1 VPTVIERKT
10 TAAAAVAEEEK
21 KDGHKHIKFS
31 GDDMK
36 NVVENIQDCST
47 CQVDEEI
54 EAFKRDN
61 IINSS
66 ICDGLTLKDT
76 SPVIKSSCIGRG
88 VKIGRN
94 VQIINSVIMTKVIIG
109 DDVKIVNSLICSRSK
124 IGNGHFV
131 KDDKLKF
138 KTNLPDLKADE
149 NQDNVSRRNSKVTTE

>member
-1 VPTVIERKT
+1 MPTVIDRAAT
-10 TAAAAVAEEEK
+10 GAAANAEEEK
-21 KDGHKHIKFS
+21 KDGQKQIKFS

-36 NVVENIQDCST
+36 NVVENIQDSG
-47 CQVDEEI
+47 QVDEEI

-61 IINSS
+61 IVNSS

-109 DDVKIVNSLICSRSK
+109 DDVKIVNSLICSKSK
-124 IGNGHFV
+124 IGNGQFV

-138 KTNLPDLKADE
+138 KTNLADLKEDVKL
-149 NQDNVSRRNSKVTTE
+149 DNFARRNSKITTE